1 MNKVLT
7 DGILAAAAA
16 ATGFSTNRTF
26 WQQIPLKASYPYV
39 VIFGITETPDRDA
52 LNFHEEYRL
61 QFAVRDKTLPKV
73 QTAGLDQKNQFDQG
87 AANIT
92 ITGYSVIRSDLILEV
107 GARPFNNVWTWD
119 MDFIILIT
127 KLR

>member
-1 MNKVLT
+1 MNAVLT

-16 ATGFSTNRTF
+16 ATGFSTRRVF
-26 WQQIPLKASYPYV
+26 WQEVPLNATYPYA
-39 VIFGITETPDRDA
+39 VIFGIIEVPDRDA

-61 QFAVRDKTLPKV
+61 QFAVRHKTLSEV
-73 QTAGLDQKNQFDQG
+73 QTAGLNQKNKFDQG
-87 AANIT
+87 ADNIT
-92 ITGYSVIRSDLILEV
+92 VTGYSVIRSDLILEV

-119 MDFIILIT
+119 MDFIVLIT